1 MKALLSLGAAVV
13 LGALPI
19 AARAQ
24 HSGHGGH
31 DLGHAPSS
39 GGSHAAHAGNTHE
52 ITVTSEGFAPA
63 NIKVKRGAPVRLV
76 VTRKTDQTCAKEIVI
91 KDYGINRPLPLDEPV
106 TIEFTPK
113 KSGEV
118 RYACGMDMVTGVL
131 LVE

>member
-1 MKALLSLGAAVV
+1 MRALLSLGAAVV

-31 DLGHAPSS
+31 DHAASS

-63 NIKVKRGAPVRLV
+63 NIKVKRGAPVKLV

-91 KDYGINRPLPLDEPV
+91 KDYGVNKPLPLDKPV

-118 RYACGMDMVTGVL
+118 RYACGMDHVSGVL
-131 LVE
+131 FVP